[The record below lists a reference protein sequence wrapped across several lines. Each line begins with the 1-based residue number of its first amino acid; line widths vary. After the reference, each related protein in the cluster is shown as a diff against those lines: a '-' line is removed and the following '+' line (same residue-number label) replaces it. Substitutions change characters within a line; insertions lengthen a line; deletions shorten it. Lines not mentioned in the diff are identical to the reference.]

1 MNKKLSFLFVLALTL
16 AGTSCGNSGSS
27 EANTDSTK
35 LESQKPESLATS
47 DNVVKEGS
55 RADIDGKN
63 VVKIVTDETEAV
75 EGSFEQKDWAAKS
88 GHNVYDFSEAAEIK
102 TYKRVVVTDPAKFD
116 DTNRIL
122 TDTNFKPVWSENN
135 TVVTVEPTF
144 HGVSNS
150 ADDVLDMI
158 LEKKGYSY
166 TAFMKDGSSIHVKH

>member
-1 MNKKLSFLFVLALTL
+1 MKKQLTFLFILALTL
-16 AGTSCGNSGSS
+16 AGTSCGNNATS
-27 EANTDSTK
+27 ETNADSTQV
-35 LESQKPESLATS
+35 ESQKSESIAS
-47 DNVVKEGS
+47 SVDAVKEGT

-63 VVKIVTDETEAV
+63 VAKIVTDETEAV
-75 EGSFEQKDWAAKS
+75 DGSFEQRDWAAKS

-102 TYKRVVVTDPAKFD
+102 SYKRVVVTDPAKYD